1 MLFRRIAQ
9 HVKEQ
14 NWTAVGIDFVIV
26 IVGVFLGIQ
35 VSNWNEARVQAQ
47 NTATLIE
54 RLEDEFTSLEENLS
68 TVVGQLETITS
79 GTGCLIE
86 EIRSESPTKSH
97 DELSSCIWS
106 ASALLVLPDIPAVV
120 TEMVSSGSLTQI
132 ANDDLR
138 KEIIFYRDN
147 HLRYQRYMPQALASM
162 YPPNSKFFEAVD
174 WNTDT
179 STWSYLTASDAVID
193 SDIEALRAAEGEL
206 QIKQLVQYDVAD
218 FGKAQ
223 LARVRVVLALIEASK

>member
-47 NTATLIE
+47 NTATLVE
-54 RLEDEFTSLEENLS
+54 RLEEEFTALEENLS
-68 TVVGQLETITS
+68 TVVSQLDTIIS
-79 GTGCLIE
+79 GTGCLID
-86 EIRSESPTKSH
+86 EIRSEPPTKSH

-106 ASALLVLPDIPAVV
+106 ASSLLVLPDIPAVV
-120 TEMVSSGSLTQI
+120 TEMVSSGRLTQI

-162 YPPNSKFFEAVD
+162 YPPNSEFFDAVN

-179 STWSYLTASDAVID
+179 STWSYLTASDAVIS
-193 SDIEALRAAEGEL
+193 SDFEALRAAEGEL
-206 QIKQLVQYDVAD
+206 QVKQLVQYDVAD

-223 LARVRVVLALIEASK
+223 LARVRDVLALIEASK